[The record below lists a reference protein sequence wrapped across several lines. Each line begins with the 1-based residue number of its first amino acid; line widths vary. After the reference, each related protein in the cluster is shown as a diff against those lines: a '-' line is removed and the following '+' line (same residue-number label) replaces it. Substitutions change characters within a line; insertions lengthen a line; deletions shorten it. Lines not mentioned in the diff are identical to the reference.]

1 MPLLTTQSARSFG
14 LNKLDIVFANDYEYI
29 GSVTATGSE
38 SSFSINVPNTYKH
51 LQIRS
56 LTKDSRTNTNAPLW
70 INPNGDTVSA
80 NYAVIYMYSFGTSG
94 SVGNGYSSSEGG
106 ISAVGAGG
114 GPGGTAVGTDIFG
127 GGVTTIF
134 DYNDTNKW
142 KSWINYGGVTNNNSG
157 DELTA
162 NSGGMW
168 KSTSAITSITLR
180 PFTAPF
186 KANSTIAIYGLKG

>member
-1 MPLLTTQSARSFG
+1 VPLLTTQSARSFG

-134 DYNDTNKW
+134 DYN
-142 KSWINYGGVTNNNSG
+142 NSG